1 MIEFRNLYH
10 IEPPGALR
18 EILSHPINESQA
30 IELAVF
36 QEHRFAFFYWNKWI
50 RENVSSNPPCL
61 VSPLS
66 Y

>member
-1 MIEFRNLYH
+1 MRKRQSVEAKMIEFRNLYH

-36 QEHRFAFFYWNKWI
+36 QEHRFAFFY
-50 RENVSSNPPCL
+50 
-61 VSPLS
+61 
-66 Y
+66 